1 MTPTNLAK
9 LINKHG
15 KSLTLTKETTSG
27 TYDPATGTVSGDV
40 DTDYPIKGYFY
51 TNKVGTLGEVA
62 YGTRMVVISGAE
74 AVVPT
79 QGDYLSGSGDD
90 VRIGAVRSISS
101 GDTVIVYLCEVE
113 E

>member
-1 MTPTNLAK
+1 MTPKNLAK

-27 TYDPATGTVSGDV
+27 TYDPSTGTFSGDV
-40 DTDYPIKGYFY
+40 DTNYAVTGYFY
-51 TNKVGTLGEVA
+51 TDKVGTMGEVA
-62 YGTRMVVISGAE
+62 YGKRMVAISGSE
-74 AVVPT
+74 AIVPT

-90 VRIGAVRSISS
+90 VRVGTVRSISS
-101 GDTVIVYLCEVE
+101 GDAVIVYLCEVE